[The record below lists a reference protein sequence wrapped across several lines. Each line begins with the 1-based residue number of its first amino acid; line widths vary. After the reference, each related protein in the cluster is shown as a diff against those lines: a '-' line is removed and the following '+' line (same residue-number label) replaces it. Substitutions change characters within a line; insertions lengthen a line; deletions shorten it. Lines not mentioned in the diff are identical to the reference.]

1 MWLELTN
8 PQGDALLVN
17 MDRVVMISKHENGS
31 RLHVELPASSAHNG
45 VEIVVGEA
53 AHVIRDRIV
62 GRTRIVRQSNGTDRS
77 PPATLH
83 EVTS

>member
-45 VEIVVGEA
+45 VDIIVGETQP
-53 AHVIRDRIV
+53 VIRDRIANRAQ
-62 GRTRIVRQSNGTDRS
+62 GD
-77 PPATLH
+77 
-83 EVTS
+83 